1 MLSDRPYM
9 RDPQYQ
15 PSVLKPLYWLLGSM
29 VGVFIVQTLVI
40 NWFQSPSFQMLFSLS
55 DYGVNRGFV
64 WTFLTYGFLHST
76 SGGIPFHL
84 ILNCLGLFF
93 IGRIVLPILG
103 KERFFTLFGISVFLG
118 GLLWFAVNH
127 WKGLN
132 IPLVGASGGV
142 MGLLVAFAM
151 QMPNHPIQL
160 LLFLILPINITPR
173 NLVRIVLIFE
183 LAGFLLSELA
193 PFGNGLGI
201 AHSAHLGGMLGGWVF
216 TKFILNKD
224 FSVGSTDIK
233 PPKWFTS
240 KKTTKAKTGRFRIN
254 FTNRNELQK
263 EVDRILD
270 KINTQGFGSLSEEER
285 NTLDKAKDLLNR

>member
-9 RDPQYQ
+9 REPQYG
-15 PSVLKPLYWLLGSM
+15 PSPLKPLYWLLGSL

-40 NWFQSPSFQMLFSLS
+40 NWFQSPYFQILFSLS
-55 DYGVNRGFV
+55 DYGLNRGYI
-64 WTFLTYGFLHST
+64 WTFLSYAFLHST

-84 ILNCLGLFF
+84 IFNCLGLFF
-93 IGRIVLPILG
+93 IGRIILPLLG

-118 GLLWFAVNH
+118 GLLWFAANS
-127 WKGLN
+127 WKDQN
-132 IPLVGASGGV
+132 STLVGASAGV
-142 MGLLVAFAM
+142 AGLFVAFAM
-151 QMPNHPIQL
+151 QMPNHPIQI
-160 LLFLILPINITPR
+160 LLFLVLPINITPR
-173 NLVRIVLIFE
+173 NLLKIFLIFE
-183 LAGFLLSELA
+183 VAGFLLSELA

-224 FSVGSTDIK
+224 FSAGSTDIK

-240 KKTTKAKTGRFRIN
+240 KKTQKAKTGKFRIN
-254 FTNRNELQK
+254 FTNRKELQK

-270 KINTQGFGSLSEEER
+270 KINTQGFGSLTEEER